1 VEKTEVL
8 GEKHILSQVTDQ
20 LYHIMLYLA
29 KEKGQTMIYLT
40 PLCCLSFDLRLLI
53 TAFGIFKLLFRTAY
67 Y

>member
-40 PLCCLSFDLRLLI
+40 PHREQYIDQREPH
-53 TAFGIFKLLFRTAY
+53 
-67 Y
+67 